1 MSEVRKVVMYN
12 KNTPLL
18 HLEMEGVKVIRILG
32 VFSKNRHL
40 LPIMF
45 LKNLSINQLNS
56 WIKKRL
62 IPETRE
68 DFSDIKELFPNLENY
83 DCMFSL
89 SDQYWFRWRTDQSWE
104 KLNFFTNPYSNEIG
118 DVFFSPWSMDY
129 DVYGFPSP
137 DLTTNGLLKKS
148 WRKEGGKDYLYKTA
162 SNDGRQ
168 QPIGEVLSSIIF
180 KNLGFLPYVKY
191 ELDVFGLKLCS
202 KCENFVTED
211 TEFVPASSFF
221 FLSPRPEGVSAY
233 EHFLNMC
240 RLFKI
245 PNLEK
250 NMNRMIAAD
259 YIIGNKD
266 RHFGNFGFIRNVR
279 DGRILGL
286 APMFDSGLSF
296 TSGDKPSRNEALFK
310 NYREQALIEVMKEY
324 DIVGSLDHKQMFHL
338 IDQYPDLSF
347 KEKEDIKNNIIK
359 TIRELK
365 EKVKKV
371 QMIIEEE
378 NEVYDETPKV

>member
-1 MSEVRKVVMYN
+1 
-12 KNTPLL
+12 
-18 HLEMEGVKVIRILG
+18 
-32 VFSKNRHL
+32 
-40 LPIMF
+40 
-45 LKNLSINQLNS
+45 
-56 WIKKRL
+56 
-62 IPETRE
+62 
-68 DFSDIKELFPNLENY
+68 
-83 DCMFSL
+83 
-89 SDQYWFRWRTDQSWE
+89 
-104 KLNFFTNPYSNEIG
+104 
-118 DVFFSPWSMDY
+118 
-129 DVYGFPSP
+129 
-137 DLTTNGLLKKS
+137 
-148 WRKEGGKDYLYKTA
+148 
-162 SNDGRQ
+162 
-168 QPIGEVLSSIIF
+168 
-180 KNLGFLPYVKY
+180 
-191 ELDVFGLKLCS
+191 
-202 KCENFVTED
+202 
-211 TEFVPASSFF
+211 
-221 FLSPRPEGVSAY
+221 
-233 EHFLNMC
+233 
-240 RLFKI
+240 
-245 PNLEK
+245 
-250 NMNRMIAAD
+250 MNRMIAAD

-378 NEVYDETPKV
+378 NEVYDETPKVWKRK